1 MGVIQVALIVCVLC
15 FLLVFIFEIQRKG
28 KTEEQISVIK
38 YGRSSETAGTYEESM
53 FQVIMVTK
61 SVLKDKKDH
70 NVIYGALEKDF
81 IYIVDADES
90 ITKDLVYGKF
100 YLCDVYKDT
109 NGVVDY
115 VELKGEK

>member
-1 MGVIQVALIVCVLC
+1 MGVIQVTLIVCVLC
-15 FLLVFIFEIQRKG
+15 FLLILIFEAQRKD
-28 KTEEQISVIK
+28 KIEEQISVIK
-38 YGRSSETAGTYEESM
+38 YGHPSETAGTHEESM
-53 FQVIMVTK
+53 FQVIMITK

-70 NVIYGALEKDF
+70 DVIYGALEKDF
-81 IYIVDADES
+81 IYIVDADED